1 MAIYGNL
8 TGYSCGYSLSIGT
21 SIDPIELMMS
31 YDQIQEETLKCH
43 GTINT
48 FIHDHWQ
55 LRKIASR
62 WVPHMLNYEAKQK
75 RVNICQ
81 ENLEKLK
88 SNGET

>member
-1 MAIYGNL
+1 M
-8 TGYSCGYSLSIGT
+8 IGT

-31 YDQIQEETLKCH
+31 YDQIQEETLLYH

-48 FIHDHWQ
+48 IIHDH
-55 LRKIASR
+55 LRLRNIRSR
-62 WVPHMLNYEAKQK
+62 WVPHLLNYEAQQK